1 MDNNASKKKQEKE
14 KEKTQSTKTKTTT
27 TTATA
32 TKTTT
37 TKNNTLLK
45 PIAYNF
51 KPDNHFKN
59 YIDEFFPQEFIN
71 SVLPTGEKQ

>member
-1 MDNNASKKKQEKE
+1 MDNNASKKNQEKE
-14 KEKTQSTKTKTTT
+14 KEKPQSTKTTT
-27 TTATA
+27 
-32 TKTTT
+32 KT

-45 PIAYNF
+45 PLAYNF

-71 SVLPTGEKQ
+71 NVLPTGEKQ

>member
-1 MDNNASKKKQEKE
+1 MDNNTSKKKQEKE
-14 KEKTQSTKTKTTT
+14 KEKTQSTKTKTT
-27 TTATA
+27 TA

-71 SVLPTGEKQ
+71 SVFPLEKTII